1 MQATP
6 IAVAPRRSLS
16 SRVSPN
22 QVTGILLL
30 LFAAELVFWV
40 LFRLVNLDEGW
51 YLWAAKEVF
60 AGRQLYGDFAYTQTP
75 LLPYVY
81 GLAQLV
87 LGQSLYAG
95 RALTAGFGFAAGV
108 LGMATARRIAGP
120 WAGVFALALLLTTFL
135 AITAFGYTATYG
147 LTSLLLAA
155 AFYLAARLQPGSRRT
170 WLVIGCLA
178 LATAGRL
185 AVVVVFL
192 PIAVFLIFT
201 SPRSRRLRTAVELSI
216 AAVLLLVLLLGP
228 FALASGQQMT
238 YDIFG
243 FHMDR
248 MLAEW
253 RRERLLTTLWE
264 TLRDFSV
271 PVLVYLAAVVDL
283 CFRVLQHRADWRA
296 ALRPYALEITLA
308 ASIALLFLA
317 HLVPRTA
324 MSYYSALQV
333 PLIAI
338 LFGAL
343 AVRWLRG
350 NRPRLAAALLAVLLL
365 VQLVTQARIVR
376 YYGLTTWPPTS
387 QVDVVRAAAET
398 LRQVVPP
405 GGEVLTFD
413 THLALEAGL
422 DMPSGYEMSIFSYRP
437 SWTTEQA
444 QQYRVIN
451 NELLLSD
458 LERGVDAVALTQF
471 DEDLLYGD
479 RDALFA
485 AIYGKYRLAYSVPGF
500 DPFHNDLHIYLPPQG
515 VLPDSA
521 TVLDQRFGDAIRL
534 AGYEP
539 GSQSLR
545 PGEPL
550 TLALYWQPVSGASQ
564 PKDATVFVHLLDK
577 DEVVLAGQD
586 SQPCQGTCPASTWRP
601 GEVIRDEH
609 RLTLPADMPP
619 GDYLIEIGMYDP
631 QTLERLPVSG
641 SGDRLLLARYACQPT
656 TGGKTVQCVAEALN

>member
-6 IAVAPRRSLS
+6 ITAAPRRSLL
-16 SRVSPN
+16 SRVPPD

-30 LFAAELVFWV
+30 LFAVQLVFWV

-51 YLWAAKEVF
+51 YLWAAKEVV

-87 LGQSLYAG
+87 LGQGLYAG
-95 RALTAGFGFAAGV
+95 RVLTAGFGFAAGV

-120 WAGVFALALLLTTFL
+120 WAGVFALALLMTTFL

-155 AFYLAARLQPGSRRT
+155 AFYLAARLQPGRRRT

-185 AVVVVFL
+185 AVVVLFL
-192 PIAVFLIFT
+192 PVAAFLIFT
-201 SPRSRRLRTAVELSI
+201 TPRGRRLRTGVELSV
-216 AAVLLLVLLLGP
+216 AAVLLLALLLGP
-228 FALASGQQMT
+228 FALASGQQMA

-248 MLAEW
+248 MTAVW
-253 RRERLLTTLWE
+253 RRARLLITLSE
-264 TLRDFSV
+264 TARDFAV
-271 PVLVYLAAVVDL
+271 PVLVYLAAVADL
-283 CFRVLQHRADWRA
+283 SIRVLRRREDWRA
-296 ALRPYALEITLA
+296 ALRDHALEVTLA

-324 MSYYSALQV
+324 MSYYSALQA

-350 NRPRLAAALLAVLLL
+350 SRPRLAAVILAALLLAQVF
-365 VQLVTQARIVR
+365 TQAQIVR
-376 YYGLTTWPPTS
+376 FYDLTAWPPVN
-387 QVDVVRAAAET
+387 QVAIVRAAADK
-398 LRQVVPP
+398 LNQFVPP

-413 THLALEAGL
+413 PHLALEAGL
-422 DMPSGYEMSIFSYRP
+422 TMPPGFEMSIFSYRP
-437 SWTTEQA
+437 TWTTEQA

-451 NELLLSD
+451 NDLLVRALN
-458 LERGVDAVALTQF
+458 EGVDAVALTQF

-485 AIYGKYRLAYSVPGF
+485 ALYANYRLAASVPGF
-500 DPFHNDLHIYLPPQG
+500 DPFRNDLRIYLPPQWT
-515 VLPDSA
+515 LPGTA
-521 TVLDQRFGDAIRL
+521 TPLDQPFGEAIRL
-534 AGYEP
+534 AGYELE
-539 GSQSLR
+539 SQPRR
-545 PGEPL
+545 PGDPL
-550 TLALYWQPVSGASQ
+550 TLALYWQAQ
-564 PKDATVFVHLLDK
+564 PDVPQPDDVTVFVHLLDK
-577 DEVVLAGQD
+577 DETVVAGYD
-586 SQPCQGTCPASTWRP
+586 SPPCRGSCPASAWRP
-601 GEVIRDEH
+601 GEVIRDEY
-609 RLTLPADMPP
+609 RLSLPADLPA
-619 GDYLIEIGMYDP
+619 GNYQIEIGLYDP
-631 QTLERLPVSG
+631 QTLERLPVPG
-641 SGDRLLLARYACQPT
+641 HGDRLLLARYLCQPS
-656 TGGKTVQCVAEALN
+656 GAAQADHCVAQPPN